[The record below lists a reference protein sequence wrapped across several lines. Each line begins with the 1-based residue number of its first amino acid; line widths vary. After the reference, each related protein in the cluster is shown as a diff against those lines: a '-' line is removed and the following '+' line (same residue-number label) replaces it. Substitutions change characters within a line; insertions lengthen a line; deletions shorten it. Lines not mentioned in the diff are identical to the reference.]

1 MRAALQACWHSPE
14 VLGKVK
20 SAQANADAATSPTE
34 VDAAK
39 EQEKEIKKLK
49 RNRHVTVAR
58 AGLVRA
64 FEGQL

>member
-1 MRAALQACWHSPE
+1 

-20 SAQANADAATSPTE
+20 SAQANSDVAPSPTE

-39 EQEKEIKKLK
+39 EQEKEIRKLK
-49 RNRHVTVAR
+49 RNRQATVAR